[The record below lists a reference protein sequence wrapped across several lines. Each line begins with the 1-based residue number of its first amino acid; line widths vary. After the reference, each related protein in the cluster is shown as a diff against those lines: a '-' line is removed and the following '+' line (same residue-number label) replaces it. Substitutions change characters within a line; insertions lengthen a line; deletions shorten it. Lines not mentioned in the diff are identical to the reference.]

1 MRFAEIPAKKTR
13 TSKDLKAKRVS
24 KTQVYRD
31 IADPIFI
38 TNLLKSKELAAD

>member
-1 MRFAEIPAKKTR
+1 MRFAETPAKKTR
-13 TSKDLKAKRVS
+13 TSKELKAKQVS

-31 IADPIFI
+31 LADEIFI